1 MSAAVRVLYVGRNRA
16 FARQIHDVL
25 LDQAGI
31 YAPELHQA
39 ITFLHLTSQKQTLQ
53 ELRSAPCSG
62 LLLEL
67 DRRKNSRIRFCLM
80 LRARLPDLCIIAVG
94 QERFREQAEAAFDQ
108 FFPIPL
114 NIDQARPVLQRLLR
128 GQQGTQTAVGALNLD
143 RSTRTVDGPAGRRK
157 LSPKLFDLLSLLME
171 NVGRTV
177 SREEIMQVV
186 WHTEYVGDTRTLDV
200 HIHWLR
206 ACIEPEP
213 SGNRYLETV
222 RGEGYRLNV

>member
-25 LDQAGI
+25 LDQVGI

-53 ELRSAPCSG
+53 AIQSAPCSG
-62 LLLEL
+62 LFLEL
-67 DRRKNSRIRFCLM
+67 DRRKNSRKRFCLT
-80 LRARLPDLCIIAVG
+80 LRARIPELCIIAVG
-94 QERFREQAEAAFDQ
+94 QERFREQAEAAFDE
-108 FFPIPL
+108 FLPIPL
-114 NIDQARPVLQRLLR
+114 NIEQASPVLQRLLR
-128 GQQGTQTAVGALNLD
+128 GGDGAQSAVGALRLD
-143 RSTRTVDGPAGRRK
+143 RSTRTVDGPAGRRN

-171 NVGRTV
+171 NAGRTV
-177 SREEIMQVV
+177 SREEIIKAV

-206 ACIEPEP
+206 ACIEPDQ